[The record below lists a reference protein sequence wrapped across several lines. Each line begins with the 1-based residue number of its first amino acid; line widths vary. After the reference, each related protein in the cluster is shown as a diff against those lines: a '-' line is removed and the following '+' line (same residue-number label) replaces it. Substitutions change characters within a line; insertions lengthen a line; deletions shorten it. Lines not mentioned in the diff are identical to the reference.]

1 MPKYIMRNGLKIQS
15 FCGSKII
22 KTLDNGVKIGGVRDF
37 VFEPNKVV
45 DTGDFDLSSWVKLKY
60 LIEIKEE
67 EKKNIIDED
76 NEKEENILVVS
87 SKNIGSENL
96 EDKIDNEVD
105 INNKECEVENEVEN
119 EIEDEEDDTDDKI
132 EKDNDSNEDD
142 IKYEK
147 IEDGFRCIIC
157 GKILK
162 SEKRMSTHIR
172 KKHSKLESN

>member
-1 MPKYIMRNGLKIQS
+1 MPKYIMVNVLKKHS
-15 FCGSKII
+15 FDGFKN
-22 KTLDNGVKIGGVRDF
+22 KVLDNGIKVRENVSF
-37 VFEPNKVV
+37 IFEPNKIV

-60 LIEIKEE
+60 LTEIKEE
-67 EKKNIIDED
+67 EKKDIIDED
-76 NEKEENILVVS
+76 NEKEENIMIVS
-87 SKNIGSENL
+87 SKNVGPEKL

-105 INNKECEVENEVEN
+105 INNKECEVENE
-119 EIEDEEDDTDDKI
+119 IEDEEDDVDDKI
-132 EKDNDSNEDD
+132 GKDNNSNEDD